1 MKWTDETRIETPEQ
15 IGLDMELAGLGS
27 RFLAQ
32 LVDWLWKVLLTAGL
46 ALVAIVILGLLG
58 MESLFKNLAGAM
70 LAAVVALVYVVW
82 LTYAIAFEVR
92 GNGQTPGKRAAGIRV
107 VRANGAPVDFQ
118 AVSVRNLLAVA
129 DFLPVFYLL
138 GAVLIL
144 LTEKRQRLGDVAA
157 GTIVVR
163 ERTDPAAPEP
173 IDELIAYATPDFAFT
188 PAQLAALTREDANVV
203 REFLRRFPE
212 MEHRSRTQ
220 LTEKMVRVFRDKT
233 GHPVSADLDWEQA
246 RAFLASLL
254 RDLEEFRRNG

>member
-15 IGLDMELAGLGS
+15 VGLDMELAGLGS

-32 LVDWLWKVLLTAGL
+32 LVDSLWKVLVTAGL
-46 ALVAIVILGLLG
+46 ALVGFVALGLLG
-58 MESLFKNLAGAM
+58 LESVFKDLAGAV
-70 LAAVVALVYVVW
+70 LAAVVALVYAVW
-82 LTYAIAFEVR
+82 LAYGVVFELR

-118 AVSVRNLLAVA
+118 AVCVRNLLAAA
-129 DFLPVFYLL
+129 DFLPVGYLL
-138 GAVLIL
+138 GAVLVL

-163 ERTDPAAPEP
+163 ERADPSAPEP
-173 IDELIAYATPDFAFT
+173 IDELTAHATPDYAFT
-188 PAQLAALTREDANVV
+188 PAQLAALTRGDGDVL
-203 REFLRRFPE
+203 REFLRRFLE
-212 MEHRSRTQ
+212 MEYQSRNQ
-220 LTEKMVRVFRDKT
+220 LTERMLRLFRDKT
-233 GHPVSADLDWEQA
+233 GHPAAADLDWEQA